1 MNKSHG
7 AGVVGLGCSSLPS
20 LCGARSLLAGGVL
33 LGKALLLC
41 LGFPVVVAY
50 TASVGDESAPK
61 LAEHGPRRH
70 NGNLTRPV
78 RVRQHRARF
87 YGVMCAALSRTKSI
101 SPGIIRR
108 RNAMVKDVLMRVI
121 NPDIILLES
130 ETQKVLWM

>member
-1 MNKSHG
+1 MSKSHG

-70 NGNLTRPV
+70 NGDLTRPV
-78 RVRQHRARF
+78 RVRQYF
-87 YGVMCAALSRTKSI
+87 LVDQI
-101 SPGIIRR
+101 
-108 RNAMVKDVLMRVI
+108 VLFGLGG
-121 NPDIILLES
+121 DDLE
-130 ETQKVLWM
+130 QRPVLVEEQV